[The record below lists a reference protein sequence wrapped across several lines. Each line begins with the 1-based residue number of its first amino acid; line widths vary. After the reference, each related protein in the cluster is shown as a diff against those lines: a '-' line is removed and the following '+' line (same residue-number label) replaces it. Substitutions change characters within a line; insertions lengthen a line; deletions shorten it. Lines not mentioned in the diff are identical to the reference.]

1 VRIKRSDAALLV
13 IDVQEKIIGTIAEHA
28 QVVQNIQALIEASE
42 ILGVPVLSTE
52 QEKLGGT
59 VPTLATLLHDPP
71 LRKVSFSC
79 CDSDELM
86 RKLIASRRK
95 VILVCG
101 IETHICVLQTVLDLL
116 QKTFCV
122 HVVKDATSSH
132 KIVDRD
138 TAFERMMTSGATFT
152 STEAAIYELTERAGT
167 DEFGKILNIV
177 KDRRRLMTERSSS

>member
-1 VRIKRSDAALLV
+1 
-13 IDVQEKIIGTIAEHA
+13 
-28 QVVQNIQALIEASE
+28 
-42 ILGVPVLSTE
+42 
-52 QEKLGGT
+52 
-59 VPTLATLLHDPP
+59 
-71 LRKVSFSC
+71 
-79 CDSDELM
+79 
-86 RKLIASRRK
+86 
-95 VILVCG
+95 
-101 IETHICVLQTVLDLL
+101 VLQTVLDLL